1 VSIHDL
7 STPVDGTV
15 ARLRD
20 HAGVRTRS
28 KCQVVKGAA
37 TVKQR
42 RSRRQ
47 ECAGD
52 HSCEPWSTLCQSTWA
67 VASNG
72 TRSGRVAIADHKLD
86 GGNAQG
92 RRRWSVPVKVA
103 GYLWL
108 CELERKESLM
118 ARLTRRAVALLG
130 CLLIFAVLT
139 ACGSGSDPK
148 PTESTASASAATTEA
163 AAAPGDSL
171 LPEGTY
177 RTPEL
182 TRKQLI
188 ATAVKAGFTPT
199 QAEQSLAR
207 ERINQTATFTLTL
220 EHGQWSQSFNY
231 DRVRE
236 GLGFEAT
243 YKVIDDSTV
252 VVTEPEGDE
261 TVFKYAVV
269 GDAIRIRF
277 KNVDPKQ
284 LCQHDPKCA
293 GGVIVWQSAPFSR
306 V

>member
-1 VSIHDL
+1 
-7 STPVDGTV
+7 
-15 ARLRD
+15 
-20 HAGVRTRS
+20 
-28 KCQVVKGAA
+28 
-37 TVKQR
+37 
-42 RSRRQ
+42 
-47 ECAGD
+47 
-52 HSCEPWSTLCQSTWA
+52 
-67 VASNG
+67 
-72 TRSGRVAIADHKLD
+72 
-86 GGNAQG
+86 
-92 RRRWSVPVKVA
+92 
-103 GYLWL
+103 
-108 CELERKESLM
+108 M
-118 ARLTRRAVALLG
+118 ARLPRRAAALLW
-130 CLLIFAVLT
+130 CSLIFAFMT
-139 ACGSGSDPK
+139 ACGIGSDSE
-148 PTESTASASAATTEA
+148 PTKVTASDTAATEA
-163 AAAPGDSL
+163 AAAPGNSL

-220 EHGQWSQSFNY
+220 EHGQWTQSFNY

-261 TVFKYAVV
+261 TVFTYALE